1 MRNNSSL
8 AKRYLLLSF
17 THVSLQCVRVFL
29 KLLLMGLYLIFA
41 LNTSKQETC
50 GLPVQERYQHRVCE
64 VISFAMSS
72 DMTWVQSDGSLSNGK
87 QNAIAKLKAQRLSPR
102 VK

>member
-1 MRNNSSL
+1 
-8 AKRYLLLSF
+8 
-17 THVSLQCVRVFL
+17 
-29 KLLLMGLYLIFA
+29 MGLYLIFA
-41 LNTSKQETC
+41 LNISKQETC
-50 GLPVQERYQHRVCE
+50 GLLVHERYQHRVCE

-87 QNAIAKLKAQRLSPR
+87 RNAIAKLKAQQLSSR

>member
-41 LNTSKQETC
+41 LNISKQETC
-50 GLPVQERYQHRVCE
+50 GLPVHERYQHRVCE

-72 DMTWVQSDGSLSNGK
+72 VMTWEQSDGSL
-87 QNAIAKLKAQRLSPR
+87 AITGSETR
-102 VK
+102 